1 LSGAAERMASE
12 NPRARATVLN
22 VNDRMASRYLVTQ
35 MLRTSGF
42 DVTEAPDGTSGLALA
57 REAPDAIVLD
67 VNLPDL
73 SGYEVCR
80 LLKAAPETQ
89 SIPVLLTSAARTAS
103 EHRVEGLE
111 AGADAYL
118 VQPFE
123 SSELSATVRALLR
136 IRAAERDATRL
147 AKELEQAVKIR
158 DDFMSIAS
166 HELKTPLTSLQLQ
179 LDGIQRKLEKASA
192 NDGDA
197 AITKKL
203 TTAIRQTDRLA
214 VLVDDLLA
222 ISAIT
227 QGRLAL
233 EPQDVDLEVIVREA
247 VDALTADAARSGSE
261 LRVEIAGPVHVRA
274 DPVHLGRVVT
284 NLVSNAIK
292 YGSERPIDVVLT
304 QNARGVRL
312 LVRDHGIGVA
322 PADRE
327 RIFGRFERAV
337 STGNYGGLGLGLF
350 ISRQIVEAHQ
360 GTIRIEPTDGAGS
373 TFVVELPFDG
383 LAGRG

>member
-1 LSGAAERMASE
+1 MSSALLRPRSGARATRGHAATRRRRGRRARARSPGRDFRVGHARRSRTSRRHFALPVVPERRGRGPRSGRLFELRRVRVLERRRARPPCRARDRGARRALDARRARSRAVRVRQGLLREGIRGRRAAHRRAGSDASCRDQEHALSGAAERMASE

-123 SSELSATVRALLR
+123 SSELSATVRA
-136 IRAAERDATRL
+136 
-147 AKELEQAVKIR
+147 
-158 DDFMSIAS
+158 
-166 HELKTPLTSLQLQ
+166 
-179 LDGIQRKLEKASA
+179 
-192 NDGDA
+192 
-197 AITKKL
+197 
-203 TTAIRQTDRLA
+203 
-214 VLVDDLLA
+214 
-222 ISAIT
+222 
-227 QGRLAL
+227 
-233 EPQDVDLEVIVREA
+233 
-247 VDALTADAARSGSE
+247 
-261 LRVEIAGPVHVRA
+261 
-274 DPVHLGRVVT
+274 
-284 NLVSNAIK
+284 
-292 YGSERPIDVVLT
+292 
-304 QNARGVRL
+304 
-312 LVRDHGIGVA
+312 
-322 PADRE
+322 
-327 RIFGRFERAV
+327 
-337 STGNYGGLGLGLF
+337 
-350 ISRQIVEAHQ
+350 
-360 GTIRIEPTDGAGS
+360 
-373 TFVVELPFDG
+373 
-383 LAGRG
+383 

>member
-1 LSGAAERMASE
+1 MASE
-12 NPRARATVLN
+12 NPARPTVLN
-22 VNDRMASRYLVTQ
+22 VNERAASRYLVTQ

-103 EHRVEGLE
+103 EHRVEGLD

-179 LDGIQRKLEKASA
+179 LDGIQRKLTKSA
-192 NDGDA
+192 GSDGDA
-197 AITKKL
+197 TIAKKL

-222 ISAIT
+222 VSAIT

-233 EPQDVDLEVIVREA
+233 ELQELDLEVVVRQAVEA
-247 VDALTADAARSGSE
+247 LSADAARSGSE
-261 LRVEIAGPVHVRA
+261 LQLEIAGPVRVRA
-274 DPVHLGRVVT
+274 DPVHLARVVT

-292 YGSERPIDVVLT
+292 YGSQRPIEVSVGREACSARVV
-304 QNARGVRL
+304 
-312 LVRDHGIGVA
+312 VRDRGIGVA

-350 ISRQIVEAHQ
+350 ISRQIVEAHH
-360 GTIRIEPTDGAGS
+360 GTVRIEPSDGAGTS
-373 TFVVELPFDG
+373 FVVELPFDG
-383 LAGRG
+383 PPARR